1 MKRVVILI
9 ASLAVAIGACAQS
22 GNAGKEL
29 EKALHA
35 RDSVINVLAEHRAN
49 YAKSDSARV
58 TLAPV
63 ILSLEKE
70 ATRLQATYDQ
80 ILQSISRR
88 DTQSALVAYEQSLSG
103 EAVKSAKGQL
113 SNGGGL
119 KSYGPERHNMVYN
132 AIFAER
138 LSAAEHATLLTAQQ
152 HEAKIAEFVAGYMS
166 KYSDL
171 LALQRQYIEAS
182 TRKSADNVAQQ
193 FDALEKT
200 MVIQE
205 KVIKNMWSSLYYDK
219 VYTYDLLME
228 RMQNS
233 AMLNFSI
240 ASADKANQ
248 EISQNSGKYQSD
260 VLVEYYTRKRS
271 LVEYELNVA
280 SSLNLKSSC
289 DSLTL
294 VLEELSNSN
303 YRISKLSLPHRN
315 FIVYENISLKTP
327 SVYNSRNPIPEVAV
341 YDAGIVYR
349 VRVWLNQ
356 SRPTL
361 SALRGVVP
369 ISYSDKLHRGCYA
382 HFAGGFQSEKEAQ
395 DAVIYL
401 KKLGFRDPVIAV
413 WVDGVYYPT
422 IDDMRISEYPYV
434 LEISGVDTI
443 TDEMK
448 SRINAYNSNYS
459 ISRSGSTIVV
469 GVFDA
474 RAQAEVV
481 AAELKALNDSIQ
493 IEIVKK
499 N

>member
-58 TLAPV
+58 VLAPI

-70 ATRLQATYDQ
+70 AARLQVAYDQ

-88 DTQSALVAYEQSLSG
+88 DTQSALIAYEQSLG
-103 EAVKSAKGQL
+103 GDAAKTAKRQL
-113 SNGGGL
+113 SNGNEA
-119 KSYGPERHNMVYN
+119 SYDGPEKRNLVYN
-132 AIFAER
+132 GILAER
-138 LSAAEHATLLTAQQ
+138 LSTAEYATLLTAQQ

-166 KYSDL
+166 KYSEL

-182 TRKSADNVAQQ
+182 TRKSADNAAQQ
-193 FDALEKT
+193 FSALEKT

-233 AMLNFSI
+233 TMLNFSI

-271 LVEYELNVA
+271 LVEYELNLA
-280 SSLNLKSSC
+280 STLDLKSSS

-294 VLEELSNSN
+294 VLKELNSRN

-315 FIVYENISLKTP
+315 FIVYENISVKTP
-327 SVYNSRNPIPEVAV
+327 SVYNSKNPIPEVSI
-341 YDAGIVYR
+341 YDAGIIYR
-349 VRVWLNQ
+349 VRIWLNQ

-361 SALRGVVP
+361 SALRGVMP
-369 ISYSDKLHRGCYA
+369 IYYSDKLHRGCYA

-395 DAVIYL
+395 DAVTFL
-401 KKLGFRDPVIAV
+401 KKLGFKDPVIAV
-413 WVDGVYYPT
+413 WVDGIYYPT
-422 IDDMRISEYPYV
+422 IDEMRISEYPYV

-443 TDEMK
+443 TSEMK
-448 SRINAYNSNYS
+448 SRINAYISNYS

-481 AAELKALNDSIQ
+481 AAELKALNDSMQ